1 MGTWLLVAL
10 GGAVG
15 APARYVV
22 DGWVQDRVQQ
32 RGQQRGQQRVQYRHR
47 SARVGSRDRVR
58 GAGDPT
64 VGGAGATVLPTG
76 TLVVNVAGSLV
87 LGVVAGLAIDH
98 GLGDGPTTL
107 LGPGLCGA
115 FTTFST
121 FAYETVALLEEG
133 AWREALR
140 SVAANVVVSL
150 AAAGLGLAATATL

>member
-22 DGWVQDRVQQ
+22 DGWVQDRV
-32 RGQQRGQQRVQYRHR
+32 QQRGQQRVQYRHR